1 MQVTIMIQNL
11 SLNLNIL
18 INLVKLK
25 SELKRIQAQYIFIV
39 QNMKAMIVVL
49 MAMLI
54 DAIIMIKLEANVR
67 VTDILYIMVPCVK

>member
-49 MAMLI
+49 MAMLM